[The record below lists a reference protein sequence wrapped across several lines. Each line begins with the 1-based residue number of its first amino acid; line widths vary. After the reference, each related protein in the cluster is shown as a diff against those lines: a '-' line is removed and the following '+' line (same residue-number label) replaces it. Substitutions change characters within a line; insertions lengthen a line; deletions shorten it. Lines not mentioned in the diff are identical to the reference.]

1 MQNRINRRKQLHSNR
16 LLLLFDVLLI
26 LVVAGVNF
34 QIIPNINTYINGGN
48 IVNARGQA
56 PVKAS
61 FTNEKKYRGHQTMIQ
76 VEANK
81 NWHGQKGRYL
91 RLELASPNNANDF
104 ARNIDASARY
114 TAQQMH
120 ESHLS
125 PRDIRLSSKNGLL
138 FSQYGY
144 NLNQFGDLIGERYSG
159 NVTNSPGGT
168 KFVEHLLNLVSVA
181 ITVISLLSLIWFVIT
196 PGNKKLKIS

>member
-48 IVNARGQA
+48 IINSQGQT

-81 NWHGQKGRYL
+81 NWHGQRGRYL
-91 RLELASPNNANDF
+91 RLLLATPNNANDF
-104 ARNIDASARY
+104 ASSIDASARY

-138 FSQYGY
+138 FNQYGY
-144 NLNQFGDLIGERYSG
+144 NLNQFGDLVSERYSG
-159 NVTNSPGGT
+159 NSEHSPGGT
-168 KFVEHLLNLVSVA
+168 QLVERLLSFVSLAV
-181 ITVISLLSLIWFVIT
+181 TVLSLLSLIWFIIT
-196 PGNKKLKIS
+196 PNNKKMKIS